1 MERRARAKKPSKI
14 SVTHYPNLRVKPD
27 IVELEEEVLELYPVY
42 YYITIKRRTIHRV
55 SLTGIGVEK
64 PEDIERCEELKAEAR
79 IIKGVCKMYLDD
91 LDNNSVNQDIIEDI
105 NPKTKDRFVAE
116 LNAYIKYWTDSV
128 AIDLWKIFH
137 SRVKY
142 SIVEKME
149 SVLTWRGLSEEEQ
162 MRMTISIGLNV
173 GEFLERGDY
182 IFLENNTE
190 GEDREL
196 LYAWYLIEF
205 LDRYSVLEPLQLTR
219 YTLEKEI
226 KIEAILEGIQ
236 KNREEIKRWF
246 GSEKLASITREE
258 CTRIIELVR
267 YWQKKTLSDDRKL
280 LKLLNRSRENRGL
293 E

>member
-55 SLTGIGVEK
+55 SITGIGVEK
-64 PEDIERCEELKAEAR
+64 PEDMSRYQEIEDETK
-79 IIKGVCKMYLDD
+79 IIKGICQMYLDD
-91 LDNNSVNQDIIEDI
+91 LENNRVNQDIIGDI

-128 AIDLWKIFH
+128 ASELWCLVHYGIKL
-137 SRVKY
+137 
-142 SIVEKME
+142 SIEEKMS
-149 SVLTWRGLSEEEQ
+149 SVLNWEGLSEEEQ
-162 MRMTISIGLNV
+162 MRMTISVELNV
-173 GEFLERGDY
+173 GDFLERGDY

-190 GEDREL
+190 GEDKDL

-205 LDRYSVLEPLQLTR
+205 LDRFGVFGELLLTR